1 MKVGVLALQ
10 GSFIEHIGILRKLGV
25 ETSPIRLPRE
35 LDSIDG
41 LIIPGGES
49 TTILRLMKDFGL
61 IKPIREMAQ
70 DGLPIWGTC
79 AGMILLAKEVSNS
92 EMETLGL
99 MDVKVRRNAFGSQID
114 SFEIDLQIPLLG
126 KLPFRAIFIRAPI
139 IEQAKPGVE
148 IVSRLP
154 DGRIVAIRQ
163 DRLLACAFH
172 PEFTDDLRFHSYFL
186 NIVKGSCS
194 PKDKNLPCSHVK
206 SRSAAA
212 PGNYTTAN
220 LMFRIEVS
228 VKPRF
233 PDLEGDRLKTDI
245 HDIGITT
252 VKEVRVSDVYFL
264 EGKLDETELERIGR
278 ELLADPVFEEF
289 SWGEGPLSSLSGE
302 DTHLIVVTYNPGVTD
317 PVASSVSK
325 AIRDLG
331 IDTVTSVKTAR
342 KYSLRGELSEHAL
355 RSICDK
361 LLVNSVI
368 QHVVTKKET
377 IALPTPTYKFVLNTV
392 DLLSLDDDGLM
403 ELSRGRLWLN
413 LTEMKRIKDYFS
425 RLGRNPTDVELETL
439 AQTWSEHCIHK
450 TFKSK
455 IKLGQL
461 IIDNLLKSTVMKVT
475 EELKKPW
482 CLSVFRDNAGVID
495 FDGRYAI
502 CFKVETHNHP
512 SAIEPYGGAAT
523 GIGGVIRDILGTGL
537 GAKPILN
544 TDVFCFAPPDFPYDK
559 LPRGVLHPRRI
570 FKGVRAGVADYGNR
584 MGIPT
589 LNGAILFDERYVG
602 NPLVFCGTV
611 GMLPV
616 SMSQRGQQQPGDFV
630 VLVGGRTGRDG
641 IHGVTFASGELTK
654 ESETISSS
662 SVQIG
667 DPITEK
673 KLMDVLLKARDRGL
687 YRRITDCGGGGLSSA
702 VGEMAEETGVRV
714 YLERVPLKYSGLSY
728 TEIWIS
734 ESQERMVLAVPPDTV
749 NQLISLFQSEGVE
762 AAVIGEFTNT
772 RRLELFYE
780 DNLVG
785 DLDMEFLHK
794 GLPQPEKEAIW
805 EPPKHEEPDFP
816 QPSDLGEQ
824 LLRILSSWNVCSKE
838 WVIRQY
844 DHEVQGGSVLK
855 PLTGVNND
863 GPSDATIVRPLLDS
877 DMGIIVANGINPK
890 YGDIDPYWMAASA
903 IDEALRQ
910 IVAVGGSLKK
920 VALLDNFCWGNP
932 DKPDR
937 LGGLVR
943 AAQACYDIALGYET
957 PFISGKD
964 SLYNEFE
971 TEQESICIPPTLLI
985 SAVAVMDNVERAV
998 TMDCKREGDLIYIVG
1013 TTWNELGGSQYYS
1026 IHGYI
1031 GNRVPRVNPKKG
1043 KRLMDALSA
1052 AMEKGLVR
1060 ACHDLSE
1067 GGLGVAAAEMAFAG
1081 GLGMVIDLAKVPLG
1095 EAINRDDYV
1104 LFSESN
1110 TRFLVEVA
1118 PEDRHRFESTMAG
1131 VNFAAIGQVTSKE
1144 KLEVYA
1150 FNGKMV
1156 LSASIAELKE
1166 AWQRP
1171 LRW

>member
-1 MKVGVLALQ
+1 M
-10 GSFIEHIGILRKLGV
+10 S
-25 ETSPIRLPRE
+25 
-35 LDSIDG
+35 
-41 LIIPGGES
+41 
-49 TTILRLMKDFGL
+49 
-61 IKPIREMAQ
+61 
-70 DGLPIWGTC
+70 
-79 AGMILLAKEVSNS
+79 LL
-92 EMETLGL
+92 
-99 MDVKVRRNAFGSQID
+99 
-114 SFEIDLQIPLLG
+114 
-126 KLPFRAIFIRAPI
+126 
-139 IEQAKPGVE
+139 
-148 IVSRLP
+148 
-154 DGRIVAIRQ
+154 
-163 DRLLACAFH
+163 
-172 PEFTDDLRFHSYFL
+172 
-186 NIVKGSCS
+186 
-194 PKDKNLPCSHVK
+194 
-206 SRSAAA
+206 
-212 PGNYTTAN
+212 
-220 LMFRIEVS
+220 FRIEVS
-228 VKPRF
+228 VKAGF
-233 PDLEGDRLKTDI
+233 PDPEGDRLEKGI
-245 HDIGITT
+245 RDIGITT
-252 VKEVRVSDVYFL
+252 VRQARVSDVYLL
-264 EGKLDETELERIGR
+264 EGELDEAEVGRIGQ
-278 ELLADPVFEEF
+278 ELLADPLVEDF
-289 SWGEGPLSSLSGE
+289 SWGEGPLSRIEGG
-302 DTHLIVVTYNPGVTD
+302 DTHVIEVAYNPGVTD
-317 PVASSVSK
+317 PVEESIGK

-331 IDTVTSVKTAR
+331 IATVTSVKTAR
-342 KYSLRGELSEHAL
+342 KYSLRGDLSEETL
-355 RSICDK
+355 QSICDK
-361 LLVNSVI
+361 LLVNSLI
-368 QHVVTKKET
+368 QHAVMKREAV
-377 IALPTPTYKFVLNTV
+377 ALPSTTYKFVLTTV
-392 DLLSLDDDGLM
+392 DLLNMSDDGLM
-403 ELSRGRLWLN
+403 GVSKDRLWLN
-413 LTEMKRIKDYFS
+413 LSEMRCIKDYFS

-450 TFKSK
+450 TFKSR
-455 IKLGQL
+455 IRLGQL
-461 IIDNLLKSTVMKVT
+461 VVDNLLKSTVMRVT

-512 SAIEPYGGAAT
+512 SAVEPYGGAAT

-544 TDVFCFAPPDFPYDK
+544 TDVFCFAPPDFPHDK

-584 MGIPT
+584 LGVPT
-589 LNGAILFDERYVG
+589 LNGAILFDERYIG
-602 NPLVFCGTV
+602 NPLVFCGAV
-611 GMLPV
+611 GLLPA
-616 SMSQRGQQQPGDFV
+616 SMSQRGQQQTGDLV

-654 ESETISSS
+654 ESEAISTS

-673 KLMDVLLKARDRGL
+673 KLIDVLLKARDQRL

-714 YLERVPLKYSGLSY
+714 YLERVPLKYLGLSY

-734 ESQERMVLAVPPDTV
+734 ESQERMVLAVPPNTV
-749 NQLISLFQSEGVE
+749 DQLISLFQDEGVE
-762 AAVIGEFTNT
+762 ATVIGEFTDT

-780 DNLVG
+780 GNLVG
-785 DLDMEFLHK
+785 DLDMKFLHK
-794 GLPQPEKEAIW
+794 GLPQLEKEAVW
-805 EPPKHEEPDFP
+805 ELPQYTEPDFP
-816 QPSDLGEQ
+816 QPTDLRED
-824 LLRILSSWNVCSKE
+824 LLRILASWNVCSKE

-863 GPSDATIVRPLLDS
+863 GPSDAAIVRPILDS
-877 DMGIIVANGINPK
+877 DMGIVVASGINPK

-910 IVAVGGSLKK
+910 VVAVGSSLRR

-943 AAQACYDIALGYET
+943 AAQACYDVALGYDT

-971 TEQESICIPPTLLI
+971 TEKESISIPPTLLI

-998 TMDCKREGDLIYIVG
+998 TMDCKREGDLVYIIG
-1013 TTWNELGGSQYYS
+1013 TTLNELGGSQYYG

-1031 GNRVPRVNPKKG
+1031 GNRVPRVDSKKG

-1052 AMEKGLVR
+1052 VMETGLVR

-1067 GGLGVAAAEMAFAG
+1067 GGIGVAAAEMAFAG
-1081 GLGMVIDLAKVPLG
+1081 GLGMVIYLGQVPLG
-1095 EAINRDDYV
+1095 EGINRDDYV

-1118 PEDRHRFESTMAG
+1118 RENRHQFEGMMAG
-1131 VNFAAIGQVTSKE
+1131 VDFAAIGQVTSKE
-1144 KLEVYA
+1144 RLEVYGL
-1150 FNGKMV
+1150 NREIV
-1156 LSASIAELKE
+1156 LSALIAELKE